1 MLVPYED
8 IELSFIGCKEPIH
21 VFYGKSH
28 FSIMAGSGCT
38 VEELIN
44 DKLHNPYIL
53 DEFDD
58 KFEIYFVED
67 NNISGKHRLGIEEF
81 IRGGS
86 VIALINKNVK
96 YYKLNVIYSK
106 GDCREFNY
114 NNYSDYDNNN
124 NNHIRDVIDKELLY
138 GAIWIE
144 IKYSYVPMLKNHYIN
159 DKFIWRAPRPR
170 SMKKQYNIFID
181 KNGHYHF

>member
-38 VEELIN
+38 VEELISE
-44 DKLHNPYIL
+44 KLHNPYIL
-53 DEFDD
+53 DELDD
-58 KFEIYFVED
+58 KFEVYFVQD
-67 NNISGKHRLGIEEF
+67 NNIFGKHRLGVEEF

-86 VIALINKNVK
+86 IIALINKNIR

-106 GDCREFNY
+106 GSSREYNY
-114 NNYSDYDNNN
+114 NNYCDSDNN
-124 NNHIRDVIDKELLY
+124 HLQDVIEKEIYY

-159 DKFIWRAPRPR
+159 EKFIWRAPRPR
-170 SMKKQYNIFID
+170 TMRKKYSIFID